1 MKDTCRNILFRK
13 ITCHE
18 ILDIGLGEDTTAG
31 CHRINM
37 LGIHSQ
43 LAHFLVVYTHQYA
56 HLVDKCTC
64 STGTVTVHA
73 KLHSA
78 IRLEENNLGVLST
91 DIDESL
97 CLRMSLTGINRGCHN
112 FLNKLSLQL
121 FCRSHAHASRNA
133 DIYFCIAYQL
143 VNLIEIMRHEFIDT
157 SVVAFV
163 F

>member
-1 MKDTCRNILFRK
+1 MKDTGCNILFRK
-13 ITCHE
+13 IACHE

-43 LAHFLVVYTHQYA
+43 LAHLLIVYTHQYA
-56 HLVDKCTC
+56 HLVNKCT
-64 STGTVTVHA
+64 STSGTVSVHA

-78 IRLEENNLGVLST
+78 IRLEENNLGILST

-97 CLRMSLTGINRGCHN
+97 CLRMSLTGINRCCHY
-112 FLNKLSLQL
+112 FLNKLSLQQ

-133 DIYFCIAYQL
+133 DIYLCIAYKL
-143 VNLIEIMRHEFIDT
+143 VNLIEIMRHKFFDT